1 MSSFTLYLFGREILS
16 LSLLPN
22 PDTTT
27 TQPTQESM
35 DWVSS
40 HSGQFEIGFTAP
52 YDQVP
57 VVEARRSRTSATASS
72 RTAST

>member
-1 MSSFTLYLFGREILS
+1 MSSFTLYLFGREIIS
-16 LSLLPN
+16 LSLLPT

-27 TQPTQESM
+27 TQPTHESM

-57 VVEARRSRTSATASS
+57 VVEARSFSTTSA
-72 RTAST
+72 